1 MQMKKKVIIFGL
13 GTWYRKYR
21 DKIKAHYEIVGVTSN
36 DPGQAKLFSNYI
48 PIEEISK
55 YIFDSIIVCS
65 NEAEMD
71 MVNQLVNDIHI
82 PLDKIILVNELMLEK
97 IIGHSQMD
105 EDITILFLL
114 NLLKINKEDVY
125 YIELGTNHPMKG
137 SNTYALYLRGG
148 HGVLVEPN
156 RRSKNLIKLVRPRD
170 VLVEKALSLD
180 GEVAVFYELTH
191 PSIST
196 LDYSA
201 IEDEYKTEHEGFRV
215 KETYIVDTVTIN
227 ELMESLERVPDVF
240 SIDIEGL
247 DYDILKQMDF
257 EKYRPAILI
266 VELFA
271 MGAKKQKGD
280 KIEQLLEEK
289 NYQRFH
295 SNGLNAIYVD
305 KKYMNEISDYIVV

>member
-13 GTWYRKYR
+13 GAWYRKYSDIIR
-21 DKIKAHYEIVGVTSN
+21 ANYEIVGVTSN
-36 DPGQAKLFSNYI
+36 DAEQAKVFSNYI
-48 PIEEISK
+48 PIEDISQ
-55 YIFDSIIVCS
+55 YRFDSIIVCI
-65 NEAEMD
+65 NEEEMD
-71 MVNQLVNDIHI
+71 VVNQLVNDIHI
-82 PLDKIILVNELMLEK
+82 SLDKIILINELMLEK
-97 IIGHSQMD
+97 IMGHSQMD

-114 NLLKINKEDVY
+114 SLLKINKEDVY

-156 RRSKNLIKLVRPRD
+156 RRLKNLIKLVRPRD
-170 VLVEKALSLD
+170 VLIEKALSLD
-180 GEVAVFYELTH
+180 GEAAVFYELTH

-201 IEDEYKTEHEGFRV
+201 IDDEYKNEHEGFRV
-215 KETYIVDTVTIN
+215 KETYTVDTITIN

-247 DYDILKQMDF
+247 DYEILTQMDL
-257 EKYRPAILI
+257 EKYRPAVMI

-271 MGAKKQKGD
+271 LGAKKQNGD
-280 KIEQLLEEK
+280 KIEQLLKENK
-289 NYQRFH
+289 YQRFH

-305 KKYMNEISDYIVV
+305 KKYMDIIRDYIVL